1 MKLSEILDIES
12 DQEVVNAANAISKA
26 IVSVDESMHYETF
39 AKAVALTLKQDYG
52 QHLFRKFM
60 STLYQELTSKD

>member
-12 DQEVVNAANAISKA
+12 NQEVDNAANAISKA
-26 IVSVDESMHYETF
+26 IVSVDDSMHYETF

-52 QHLFRKFM
+52 QHLFSKFM
-60 STLYQELTSKD
+60 ATLKQELITKD